1 MSDDM
6 PELINTKICLGD
18 IFDEIVR
25 YNGYLDGIE
34 LGRNLMRLE

>member
-6 PELINTKICLGD
+6 PEIINTKIYLVD
-18 IFDEIVR
+18 SFDEIEL